1 MTGYGSVAKFYDNE
15 YAGFRNDLDFFLDR
29 LLAERVRGPVLEP
42 GCGTGRVTLPIA
54 IAGFPVSG
62 FDSSEA
68 MLRRARR
75 RRLSLPADVRLR
87 VAFSHQ
93 DMTSFAYRRRFRA
106 AILAFSTMNLLPAE
120 ADRRACVERIAR
132 HLDPGGLL
140 LVDLVN
146 PGGRGAGSPAGP
158 RRFES
163 TFRQPPHG
171 HIVTKTVE
179 EIDQSDSDTTLVR
192 YRFQERRDRD
202 DSLVDDVEIEF
213 TLARI
218 PRKQIEAAMYEAGFD
233 VEAVYGDYACRP
245 YTEQSPRMILQARRL
260 ADSASSP
267 S

>member
-15 YAGFRNDLDFFLDR
+15 YAGFRHDLDFFLDR

-42 GCGTGRVTLPIA
+42 GCGTGRVALPIA
-54 IAGFPVSG
+54 SAGFPVSG

-75 RRLSLPADVRLR
+75 RRSSLPADVRIR
-87 VAFSHQ
+87 ADFSCQ
-93 DMTSFAYRRRFRA
+93 DMTSFAYKRRFRA
-106 AILAFSTMNLLPAE
+106 AILAFSTLNLLPCE
-120 ADRRACVERIAR
+120 DDRRACLNGLGR
-132 HLDPGGLL
+132 HLEPGGLL

-158 RRFES
+158 RRFEN

-171 HIVTKTVE
+171 HIVTKSVE
-179 EIDQSDSDTTLVR
+179 ELDHADSATTLVR

-202 DSLVDDVEIEF
+202 DSLIDDVEVEF

-233 VEAVYGDYACRP
+233 VEMVYGDYACRP
-245 YTEQSPRMILQARRL
+245 YTDQSPRMILQARRL
-260 ADSASSP
+260 AP
-267 S
+267 